1 MSNYLELTPS
11 IYKKGLKWNLHK
23 DNQIDTFAF
32 SLYYAATVS
41 VSVGQKVLTE
51 MTYNDQNI
59 TLPMTRNDIK
69 IQNERHAF
77 YVNGQGRTSY
87 YINGPYNFCRGF
99 AGVIMAKS
107 SFTVEISEPVD
118 NVSVELTFKGQTKEY
133 NPASFDEYF
142 NMRDGHNSTEIVA
155 KIDAS
160 DADFSAEWTNSS
172 VYTDFNDP
180 RNSLNVNPFVKDVLP
195 AVGDDPASAN
205 LPPANYI
212 ITQWTGSTHTG
223 TWWSST
229 RYSLDWEADNW
240 KDYANT
246 FGRVPRRTSMWP
258 ATFYDKT
265 APYTG
270 TSRSDQRIKYLK
282 ADRVKYT
289 KKATKID
296 DYHYQV
302 DLEVPIKYIYSAASK
317 QDWAELH
324 VIVIPVESTAL
335 FNGKM
340 FYEVINSIQAD
351 VIGYKYVD
359 SATDYSYSLYNGT
372 LTTEVE
378 NNSILKISRNEFIK
392 YDTTVNG
399 IAWDQYW
406 PLRVLS
412 KYKQGKYI
420 VECDVPADW
429 AIENKIECNKQVKV
443 LLPNNDYIGQVV
455 SFSNNYSIES
465 SGKSIFEK
473 VLGRN
478 YIFDS
483 RKMADD
489 FGVSFIINCKNVT
502 VNMWT
507 YSTQTALLTLDA
519 TYNAITKIICIGKY
533 DSSLAEEL
541 GLQTTHLYIYTQ
553 DGEGKD
559 VLVYDA
565 STNTMR
571 DTNKRFSFVM
581 NVLVNLD
588 NNYRS
593 ALDKTCPNGSYVLE
607 NRSNIV
613 RAQSIFSIKNIMKR
627 FKDDEFV
634 YTLKMIEEDQEI
646 LGVTKVYATITALQI
661 RIEYFFGAIS
671 TAQTISRFDMKA
683 NKIHIRLRYNHSLE
697 VWRDYYVGR
706 VVINANERTLTTYRW
721 VTGSTFATY
730 ERFDIDTLAAQEF
743 IVTMELE
750 QTYSSS
756 YNLSG
761 ILTSLDGYI
770 KDGDE

>member
-32 SLYYAATVS
+32 SLYYFASES

-69 IQNERHAF
+69 IQNESHAF

-87 YINGPYNFCRGF
+87 YNNGPYNFCKGF
-99 AGVIMAKS
+99 AGVIMAKA
-107 SFTVEISEPVD
+107 SFTVMVGTPVN
-118 NVSVELTFKGQTKEY
+118 NVNVELTFKGQTKEY
-133 NPASFDEYF
+133 NPSGFGDYY

-155 KIDAS
+155 KIDNSGA
-160 DADFSAEWTNSS
+160 AFSAEWTNSS
-172 VYTDFNDP
+172 RYTDYNDP

-195 AVGDDPASAN
+195 AKGSDSAAAN
-205 LPPANYI
+205 LPPADYI
-212 ITQWTGSTHTG
+212 ITKWTGSTHTG

-229 RYSLDWEADNW
+229 RYSLTWQADNW
-240 KDYANT
+240 RDYANT
-246 FGRVPRRTSMWP
+246 YGNTPGRTAMWP
-258 ATFYDKT
+258 AVFYDKSG
-265 APYTG
+265 AYTG
-270 TSRSDQRIKYLK
+270 TSRNDQRIKYLK
-282 ADRVKYT
+282 AGRVKYT
-289 KKATKID
+289 KKVIKLD

-317 QDWAELH
+317 QDWADLYAI
-324 VIVIPVESTAL
+324 IVVESSGL
-335 FNGKM
+335 FDGKM

-351 VIGYKYVD
+351 ITGYKYVD
-359 SATDYSYSLYNGT
+359 NASDYAYSLYNGT

-378 NNSILKISRNEFIK
+378 NNSILKIARNEFIK
-392 YDTTVNG
+392 NDTTVNG
-399 IAWDQYW
+399 ITWDQYW

-465 SGKSIFEK
+465 SGKSIFAK
-473 VLGRN
+473 ILNRD

-483 RKMADD
+483 RKMAEES
-489 FGVSFIINCKNVT
+489 GVSFIINCKNVT

-507 YSTQTALLTLDA
+507 YSSQTALLTLDS
-519 TYNAITKIICIGKY
+519 TYNAITKIICIDKD
-533 DSSLAEEL
+533 DSELATEL
-541 GLQTTHLYIYTQ
+541 GLETTHLYIYTQ
-553 DGEGKD
+553 DEEGND
-559 VLVYDA
+559 VLVYDI
-565 STNTMR
+565 STRTMR

-581 NVLVNLD
+581 NTLVNLD
-588 NNYRS
+588 NDYRT
-593 ALDKTCPNGSYVLE
+593 ALDKVCPSGSYVLE
-607 NRSNIV
+607 NRSNVV
-613 RAQSIFSIKNIMKR
+613 RAHSIFSIKNIMKR
-627 FKDDEFV
+627 FKDDEFI

-646 LGVTKVYATITALQI
+646 LGIRKVYAAITALQT
-661 RIEYFFGAIS
+661 RVEYFFGAIS
-671 TAQTISRFDMKA
+671 TASAISRFDMKA
-683 NKIHIRLRYNHSLE
+683 NKIHIRLRYSNSLE

-706 VVINANERTLTTYRW
+706 VVINRNERTLSTYRW
-721 VTGSTFATY
+721 ITGTTYATY
-730 ERFDIDTLAAQEF
+730 ERFNIDTLAEQEF

-750 QTYSSS
+750 QSYSSS
-756 YNLSG
+756 YNLSV
-761 ILTSLDGYI
+761 ILNSLDGYI
-770 KDGDE
+770 EDGDE